1 MGGASGKD
9 TCMGCNY
16 PSAAALL
23 HPHPT
28 RSNKGPTSRMVGHS
42 CTNSLQPS
50 DVDMTLLLCSALKA
64 REKCLPTPQ
73 TSPQA
78 GRALQ
83 GFLKEGSY
91 PWLTSCV
98 KGFFLNKVIGSFVL
112 RNVQNVFKL
121 QMPNFVILLVYK
133 GLKCIWKSAVIYLR
147 RQQT

>member
-1 MGGASGKD
+1 MGKTPLHGVQLSLSCCSSSPPPHPRSDQGPASG
-9 TCMGCNY
+9 
-16 PSAAALL
+16 
-23 HPHPT
+23 
-28 RSNKGPTSRMVGHS
+28 MVGHG

-50 DVDMTLLLCSALKA
+50 DVDRTLLLCNAMKA

-73 TSPQA
+73 ASPQA

-83 GFLKEGSY
+83 GSLKEGSC

-98 KGFFLNKVIGSFVL
+98 KGFFLNKDIGSFVL

-121 QMPNFVILLVYK
+121 QMPNVVILLAYK